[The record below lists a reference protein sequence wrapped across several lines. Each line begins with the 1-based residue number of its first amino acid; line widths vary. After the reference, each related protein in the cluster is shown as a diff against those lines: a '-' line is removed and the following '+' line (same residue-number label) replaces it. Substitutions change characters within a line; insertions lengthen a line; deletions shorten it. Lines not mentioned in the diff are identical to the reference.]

1 MKRIL
6 ILVVCTAFLVI
17 SSNALAIQVLEEQ
30 KINIS
35 KSDNVIANT
44 QLLCIDGKKFVQ
56 TVATGY
62 GTGAGVGVAI
72 IQIYEAKTGTMVPA
86 KCRKK

>member
-1 MKRIL
+1 MKWTL
-6 ILVVCTAFLVI
+6 ILVVCAVFLVI
-17 SSNALAIQVLEEQ
+17 SGNALAIEVLEEAR
-30 KINIS
+30 IDIS

-62 GTGAGVGVAI
+62 GTGAGVGVTI

-86 KCRKK
+86 KCREK

>member
-6 ILVVCTAFLVI
+6 ILVVCTAFLII
-17 SSNALAIQVLEEQ
+17 SSNVLAIQVLEEQ
-30 KINIS
+30 KIDIS
-35 KSDNVIANT
+35 KSDNVNANT

-62 GTGAGVGVAI
+62 GTGAGVGVTI
-72 IQIYEAKTGTMVPA
+72 IQIYEAKTGNMVPV
-86 KCRKK
+86 KCKEK